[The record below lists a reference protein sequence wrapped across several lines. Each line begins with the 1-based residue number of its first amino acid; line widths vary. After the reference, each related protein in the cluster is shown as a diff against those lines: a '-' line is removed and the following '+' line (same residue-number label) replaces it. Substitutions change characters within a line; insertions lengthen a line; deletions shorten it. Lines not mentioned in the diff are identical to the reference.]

1 MPENR
6 EFYIKF
12 NQAMPKT
19 TNIIINTANKTKDMI
34 FIALFDEILED
45 TAELTIPGKA
55 VTQ

>member
-1 MPENR
+1 
-6 EFYIKF
+6 
-12 NQAMPKT
+12 MPKT
-19 TNIIINTANKTKDMI
+19 ANIIINMVNKTMDMI